1 MGMFFEPK
9 ACRTCAKSKRKCGRE
24 QPACLRCQAR
34 GVVCEYPPTRPGTF
48 VAILDDVSSSTNS
61 MQSMHSTKSTYP
73 GHTSNI
79 VNSTHASLTPPL
91 SIASTTSSPEGTGPI
106 ASSGSGS
113 TGGLGSFPSAGIAPC
128 GTQILA
134 PPSGGIPLGGPV
146 PPISSR
152 QCLAWFLNAES
163 WKVDHQEASL
173 STSFCSS
180 FLKIYVTHLQDWLG
194 QWATTG
200 SNPFIH
206 AHLYAARF
214 PDNLQIAFTT
224 LTTYR
229 NRTKQNAEIVLKIIE
244 DQASKLVESSSDG
257 ILSGNN
263 NSSNPASHELS
274 LLDQCA
280 RLHALIV
287 YQTISLFDGDIR
299 ARHLAESRLPLLSR
313 WAQQLLDS
321 AREKFSSTPHV
332 LDMTTALYFGPM
344 DSQEH
349 PWYLWILTESIRRT
363 WLTAGG
369 LEAIYSM
376 LQRGWHPCPGG
387 VMFTTRKGIWDA
399 SSALAWEASCMV
411 GAPEGVG
418 FIHRFETDKLFST
431 RTPDDVDD
439 FTRLMMEITYG
450 VERMEKWRQE
460 DAATRGSKTI
470 AISTTDGDSLMTT
483 AG

>member
-34 GVVCEYPPTRPGTF
+34 GTVCEYPPTRPGTF
-48 VAILDDVSSSTNS
+48 VAIVDDVSSSTNS
-61 MQSMHSTKSTYP
+61 MQSMHSTNPTYP
-73 GHTSNI
+73 ARTPNI
-79 VNSTHASLTPPL
+79 VNPTHASLTPPL

-113 TGGLGSFPSAGIAPC
+113 TGGLGSFP
-128 GTQILA
+128 
-134 PPSGGIPLGGPV
+134 
-146 PPISSR
+146 

-180 FLKIYVTHLQDWLG
+180 FLRIYVTYLQDWLG

-214 PDNLQIAFTT
+214 PDNLQIAITT

-332 LDMTTALYFGPM
+332 LDMTTTLYFGPM

-349 PWYLWILTESIRRT
+349 PWYLWILKEGIRRT

-376 LQRGWHPCPGG
+376 LQRGWHRCPGG
-387 VMFTTRKGIWDA
+387 VMFTTRKGVWDA
-399 SSALAWEASCMV
+399 PSALEWEASCMV

-418 FIHRFETDKLFST
+418 FIHRFETDKLIST

-439 FTRLMMEITYG
+439 FTRLMEITYG
-450 VERMEKWRQE
+450 VERMEK
-460 DAATRGSKTI
+460 
-470 AISTTDGDSLMTT
+470 
-483 AG
+483 